1 MENDSNL
8 MQKIILSKRGQR
20 VHSKSK
26 FKDYYDPKTHT
37 CSGSDITHQIQMTD
51 VYRNTHFD
59 YFYLARDMVWN
70 HPFWTKMRAD
80 ILADAA
86 SRLPYIWKIIEI
98 QSDFENQV
106 TSLLGRGAKYI
117 IIRNQTI
124 TGVKSSVLIAGSLPV
139 EEAIDVYST
148 IESTLVFAPYIEGKT
163 VERLKFSRAIQRE
176 LKLAR
181 TKALVEMALNSV
193 SHILCEGIP
202 DDTDF
207 LHRLNFYLQADNMLI
222 NGNSPLEK
230 TKLVDKTGLVKGND
244 MVDLAKLLSS
254 TPVILPG
261 WKLEFSYLGL
271 PEFQANSLK
280 DAPSY
285 TLDEHRL
292 WAKATL
298 IGETQVW
305 YLESGI
311 PNEEKDGEEEC
322 PKLTW
327 LTNQKKNM
335 TC

>member
-1 MENDSNL
+1 MDNDSNL
-8 MQKIILSKRGQR
+8 MQQIILSKNGLKAQ
-20 VHSKSK
+20 SKSN
-26 FKDYYDPKTHT
+26 FKSHKHLKTHT
-37 CSGSDITHQIQMTD
+37 CSANDITHQIQETN
-51 VYRNTHFD
+51 VYMNTHYD

-86 SRLPYIWKIIEI
+86 SRLPYTWKIIEI

-124 TGVKSSVLIAGSLPV
+124 TGVKSSVLIASSLLV
-139 EEAIDVYST
+139 EESIDVYST
-148 IESTLVFAPYIEGKT
+148 IESTLVFAPYIGGKI
-163 VERLKFSRAIQRE
+163 VERLKFSRAMQSE

-181 TKALVEMALNSV
+181 TKALVEMAQNSIP
-193 SHILCEGIP
+193 HILCEGIP
-202 DDTDF
+202 DNTDF

-230 TKLVDKTGLVKGND
+230 TNLVDKTGLVKGND

-271 PEFQANSLK
+271 PEFQVNSLK
-280 DAPSY
+280 DTPSY
-285 TLDEHRL
+285 ALDGHRL

-298 IGETQVW
+298 IGKTQVW

-311 PNEEKDGEEEC
+311 PQEEEGEEEC

-327 LTNQKKNM
+327 LINQKKNM